1 MEPHKLKKWKTDS
14 SQGDIAYFYTC
25 ARPGRSG
32 GPKGRVSDQVV
43 STWVEGLPGPDTA
56 IVSLLGRKQQS
67 SKGSSEFSYYSFS
80 GSVDTSPERGSK
92 PTFAEWLDTHDDG
105 ASKSGRARPP
115 QPHDYRPR
123 FRTKWL
129 AVIEAQVRHLTIN
142 MCRTVF
148 RGVISRWG
156 VSDSHRVAFH
166 RPLPSGGLSSERL
179 ITNRLGFNKNSLNPA

>member
-56 IVSLLGRKQQS
+56 IVSLLGRKQG

-80 GSVDTSPERGSK
+80 GGVDTSPERGSK
-92 PTFAEWLDTHDDG
+92 PTFAEWLDTHHTERRILVREHPTYDYW
-105 ASKSGRARPP
+105 PI
-115 QPHDYRPR
+115 PHER
-123 FRTKWL
+123 L
-129 AVIEAQVRHLTIN
+129 AAIEAEVRHLTSIG
-142 MCRTVF
+142 RTV
-148 RGVISRWG
+148 V
-156 VSDSHRVAFH
+156 VVD
-166 RPLPSGGLSSERL
+166 SGGESRTGKVCQHMNATTV
-179 ITNRLGFNKNSLNPA
+179 I